1 MHPIG
6 ASAHVP
12 RPETRWETLT
22 VALQAGAPA
31 LLDEVG
37 VMLRPVAPEYA
48 VFVEQ
53 RRGDVAGAAE
63 TAMAALADHARLC
76 LRAAHTSD
84 AAAPLPPM
92 VLSLFEEVGHNQWHE
107 GFALRTLLSA
117 YQVGGR
123 VAWHHVAA
131 TALGVGLPATDL
143 AALAEALFFLVDELC
158 AASTDGYVAA
168 QTASAAEREHRRDVL
183 VDMLLSDRSDMAA
196 LQAAAAEAGWA
207 LPKRAAVI
215 FVEHG
220 NDAGRQALGRLGPRC
235 LPVRNNGLPGAILP
249 DADGPG
255 RHGRLTA
262 ALRGTGATIGRSVAL
277 RELPASARVAE
288 LAAGLRRSGALT
300 ADPLFVDEHLDALIV
315 HRDPRLL
322 TLLCEQ
328 CLAPLANAAPGSR
341 QILLDTLR
349 CWLRNMGDQQSV
361 AATLHVHRQ
370 TVRYRMTRL
379 RELYGSAL
387 DDPDTRARM
396 MLALAWEK
404 PTSEP
409 APSNGTDHTDALS
422 DRP

>member
-1 MHPIG
+1 
-6 ASAHVP
+6 
-12 RPETRWETLT
+12 
-22 VALQAGAPA
+22 
-31 LLDEVG
+31 
-37 VMLRPVAPEYA
+37 MLRPVAPECA

-123 VAWHHVAA
+123 VAWHHIAA

-143 AALAEALFFLVDELC
+143 AALAEALFVLVDELC
-158 AASTDGYVAA
+158 AAST
-168 QTASAAEREHRRDVL
+168 AEREHRRDVL

-220 NDAGRQALGRLGPRC
+220 NDAGRQALGRLGPHC

-262 ALRGTGATIGRSVAL
+262 ALRGTGATAPLRRADRGPPVCRRAPRCAHRAPRSPLAHHIVRAVPGTARQRRTRL
-277 RELPASARVAE
+277 TTDLARHPAV
-288 LAAGLRRSGALT
+288 LAAQHGRPAVRRR
-300 ADPLFVDEHLDALIV
+300 DAA
-315 HRDPRLL
+315 R
-322 TLLCEQ
+322 
-328 CLAPLANAAPGSR
+328 APAKPS
-341 QILLDTLR
+341 DT
-349 CWLRNMGDQQSV
+349 G
-361 AATLHVHRQ
+361 
-370 TVRYRMTRL
+370 
-379 RELYGSAL
+379 
-387 DDPDTRARM
+387 
-396 MLALAWEK
+396 
-404 PTSEP
+404 
-409 APSNGTDHTDALS
+409 
-422 DRP
+422 

>member
-1 MHPIG
+1 
-6 ASAHVP
+6 
-12 RPETRWETLT
+12 
-22 VALQAGAPA
+22 
-31 LLDEVG
+31 
-37 VMLRPVAPEYA
+37 
-48 VFVEQ
+48 
-53 RRGDVAGAAE
+53 
-63 TAMAALADHARLC
+63 
-76 LRAAHTSD
+76 
-84 AAAPLPPM
+84 
-92 VLSLFEEVGHNQWHE
+92 
-107 GFALRTLLSA
+107 
-117 YQVGGR
+117 VGGR
-123 VAWHHVAA
+123 VAWHHIAA

-143 AALAEALFFLVDELC
+143 AALAEALFVLVDELC

-220 NDAGRQALGRLGPRC
+220 NDAGRQALGRLGPHC

-249 DADGPG
+249 DADGP
-255 RHGRLTA
+255 
-262 ALRGTGATIGRSVAL
+262 
-277 RELPASARVAE
+277 
-288 LAAGLRRSGALT
+288 GLRRSGALT

-322 TLLCEQ
+322 TILCEQ

-370 TVRYRMTRL
+370 NRPIP
-379 RELYGSAL
+379 
-387 DDPDTRARM
+387 DDPTAGALRLSTGRPRHAGADDAGSRVGTAHHGARPVERHRPHRRTEGPSFSGP
-396 MLALAWEK
+396 LGARW
-404 PTSEP
+404 EP
-409 APSNGTDHTDALS
+409 ATGAPYPQPRPWLLYSCNKIGPSESPAMT
-422 DRP
+422 